1 MAQEKQLRCGVVRIM
16 EFTKSELVDRLLL
29 HVRTDNY
36 KGFCSAVDSGF
47 QRFGEKE
54 LYNIMTS
61 DLLKQIYDC
70 GEIDTFL
77 AWGDKLYNDGFDN
90 WKDRIEKD
98 V

>member
-1 MAQEKQLRCGVVRIM
+1 M

-36 KGFCSAVDSGF
+36 EGFCSAVDSGF

-61 DLLKQIYDC
+61 DLLKHICDC
-70 GEIDTFL
+70 NELDTFL
-77 AWGDKLYNDGFDN
+77 GWGNKLYNDGFDN

>member
-1 MAQEKQLRCGVVRIM
+1 M

-36 KGFCSAVDSGF
+36 KAFCSAVDSGYL
-47 QRFGEKE
+47 RFGEKK
-54 LYNIMTS
+54 LYQIMIT
-61 DLLKQIYDC
+61 DLLEEICDC
-70 GEIDTFL
+70 NELTTSLGW
-77 AWGDKLYNDGFDN
+77 ADKLEKDGFDN